1 MPRIEYELCNLPRH
15 RMREYWV
22 EAGGMLTGKLSAE
35 GEGWKVW
42 LEPMPPA
49 VVLIQRIGHTDG
61 VHIKPNRAICGIM
74 LESNVEAGKQPFIY
88 GETRKEEINPYV
100 SITDACIGWEETE
113 EIILAAHRQM

>member
-22 EAGGMLTGKLSAE
+22 EAGGTLTGKLSAE

-49 VVLIQRIGHTDG
+49 VVGPIEVRRDRLIIEGDHVAVQKMADFMR
-61 VHIKPNRAICGIM
+61 
-74 LESNVEAGKQPFIY
+74 GKTMR
-88 GETRKEEINPYV
+88 G
-100 SITDACIGWEETE
+100 GG
-113 EIILAAHRQM
+113 